1 MIGIQA
7 PDLSTDNTILGKN
20 DPGYGYAFFW
30 CTPKLYELYLENDDI
45 ERMNWNI
52 APFTYVQKTSGK
64 GVTGRQFFYGK
75 LDEVKN
81 QYWDQSYS
89 YGEAQFDS
97 KGKYDNVGDYELEE
111 NAAANTNYSR
121 SCGKYR
127 REYECQDQKKNKN
140 YTSINFP
147 VLRYSD
153 VLLMIAEAENEINAA
168 PTKEAYD
175 CLNEV
180 RRRAGIVE
188 YTEGSLSKEQFR
200 QAVKD
205 ERGMELCF
213 EYTRRFD
220 LIRWG
225 EYITNMNAL
234 VSRAEQGLNWT
245 NGNGTYGVSNYF
257 NITSAYNYFPIP
269 DSEMSVNN
277 AITTNNPGW

>member
-1 MIGIQA
+1 MLQTFI
-7 PDLSTDNTILGKN
+7 LSFWPKSHRDYNTHLFQI
-20 DPGYGYAFFW
+20 AF
-30 CTPKLYELYLENDDI
+30 TPAYYYNFDREDI
-45 ERMNWNI
+45 RRDISSALFRYSGQDGVQRLISTEMGFRLTKWRRMWLQPSMGGDMASVLKTGVNW
-52 APFTYVQKTSGK
+52 P
-64 GVTGRQFFYGK
+64 
-75 LDEVKN
+75 L
-81 QYWDQSYS
+81 
-89 YGEAQFDS
+89 
-97 KGKYDNVGDYELEE
+97 
-111 NAAANTNYSR
+111 
-121 SCGKYR
+121 
-127 REYECQDQKKNKN
+127 
-140 YTSINFP
+140 
-147 VLRYSD
+147 LRYSD